1 MKIIELI
8 KNMYKLSC
16 VFGKKIY
23 YYDVLSRITH
33 LEIFYKKKNESIIEY
48 LEKRYNRII
57 EQFEN
62 LEDFSEDIK
71 RDCPIWIFWAQ
82 GFENAPELVQG
93 CLKQLQLI
101 AKNHEIIILKESNY
115 RNYVTIPE
123 TIINKFEK
131 GIISLVNFT
140 DILRVSLL
148 AEHGGIWMDATI
160 FLADSIDDYLEKK
173 SFFTI
178 NNHLNDSY
186 RYVSNYRWT
195 GFFMACG
202 KNNYFLRYLREI
214 FYEYWK
220 EQNKLIDYF
229 LIDYLMIIGY
239 NNLTSVK
246 NVLDEVPYSNPDI
259 YWLNRNLSEEFDEN
273 VFDKIIKSTKVF
285 KLNWRY
291 KIENNSGSY
300 YSVLL
305 QRGNRKTWMNQ

>member
-1 MKIIELI
+1 MKKIEQI
-8 KNMYKLSC
+8 KKIYNLSR

-23 YYDVLSRITH
+23 CYDMLSKITH
-33 LEIFYKKKNESIIEY
+33 LEIFYKKKNENIIEY
-48 LEKRYNRII
+48 LEKKYKKVI
-57 EQFEN
+57 EQFDNLDDCSEN
-62 LEDFSEDIK
+62 IK
-71 RDCPIWIFWAQ
+71 KDCPIWIFWAQ

-93 CLKQLQLI
+93 CLKQLRLI
-101 AKNHEIIILKESNY
+101 AKNHDIIILKESNY
-115 RNYVTIPE
+115 RNYVNIPE
-123 TIINKFEK
+123 FIIDKYEK

-160 FLADSIDDYLEKK
+160 FLADSIDDYLEENV
-173 SFFTI
+173 FFSI
-178 NNHLNDSY
+178 NNHLKDSY

-202 KNNYFLRYLREI
+202 ENNYFLRYLREI

-220 EQNKLIDYF
+220 NQDKLIDYF

-239 NNLTSVK
+239 KNLSKVK
-246 NVLDEVPYSNPDI
+246 NILEQVPYSNPDI
-259 YWLNRNLSEEFDEN
+259 YWLNRNLSEKFDEFLFN
-273 VFDKIIKSTKVF
+273 DIIRSTKIF
-285 KLNWRY
+285 KLNWRH

-305 QRGNRKTWMNQ
+305 QRGI